1 MSLPRHSATPPGS
14 VSGTDG
20 RLRDERAL
28 PAATSRRSCGS
39 SPRIASWTIAGPALT
54 VVRES
59 VKRNS
64 VASTS
69 TRDGARLRG
78 RGERERAS
86 GERAHLSIT
95 GLPMPRASGRTAAG
109 STPNQSPHSAP

>member
-1 MSLPRHSATPPGS
+1 LNVPRHSVTPPGS
-14 VSGTDG
+14 VSGTD
-20 RLRDERAL
+20 ETV
-28 PAATSRRSCGS
+28 AAPIRRSRRSCGS

-69 TRDGARLRG
+69 SREGAG
-78 RGERERAS
+78 
-86 GERAHLSIT
+86 
-95 GLPMPRASGRTAAG
+95 TAA
-109 STPNQSPHSAP
+109 SASNPTANAFI